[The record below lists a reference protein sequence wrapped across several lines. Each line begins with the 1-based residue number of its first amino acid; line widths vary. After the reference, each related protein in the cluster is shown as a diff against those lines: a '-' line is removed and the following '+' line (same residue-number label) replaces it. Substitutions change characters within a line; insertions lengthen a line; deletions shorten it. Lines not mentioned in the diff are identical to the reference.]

1 MDSIG
6 CTTPFGLELDNI
18 CTEQNK
24 MYEAHKLLWDVLFV
38 GRDIQVAKECP
49 FPCQF
54 LMNQITTSDYKEDD
68 DTGNAIHLEFDKYIK
83 VTTSTYGYTELEL
96 LAELGGYVGLFLG
109 LSVFDLR
116 LVFNKIFN
124 IFMPN

>member
-18 CTEQNK
+18 CTEKNK
-24 MYEAHKLLWDVLFV
+24 SSEAYQLFKDVFTSTNKQ
-38 GRDIQVAKECP
+38 GAKECP
-49 FPCQF
+49 YPCQF
-54 LMNQITTSDYKEDD
+54 LMNWVTTIDYKDEN
-68 DTGNAIHLEFDKYIK
+68 DTDNTLRLRFDKYIK

-96 LAELGGYVGLFLG
+96 LAELGGYVGLFLS

-124 IFMPN
+124 MSN

>member
-18 CTEQNK
+18 CTEKNK
-24 MYEAHKLLWDVLFV
+24 SSEAYQLFLDVFK
-38 GRDIQVAKECP
+38 GTYMQMAKECP
-49 FPCQF
+49 YPCQF
-54 LMNQITTSDYKEDD
+54 LMSGITTTNYKDKN
-68 DTGNAIHLEFDKYIK
+68 DTENLIYLKFDKFIK
-83 VTTSTYGYTELEL
+83 VTTSTYDYTELEL

-116 LVFNKIFN
+116 LVFKKIFN
-124 IFMPN
+124 IFVPN